1 MIALLSDVNWSCSC
15 GGGVHDVTRPSAVL
29 PLLGLLRQLAR
40 LLESLTD
47 EQYTLKPAGVLPSS
61 IGGHVRHS
69 LDRVAGLLGGLREGV
84 VDYDRR
90 RHGPEVERSRRAA
103 LEALR
108 RDEHEL
114 LTFPWEPDRPLRLS
128 VLLTPDAPPAEV
140 LTSPERE
147 LAFVSSHTVHHNA
160 LIAVI
165 ARLLGVALPEDFG
178 YAPATIAR
186 LRAQACAR

>member
-1 MIALLSDVNWSCSC
+1 MIALLDDVDWSCSC
-15 GGGVHDVTRPSAVL
+15 GGGAHAVSRPPAVL
-29 PLLGLLRQLAR
+29 PLVGLLRQLAR
-40 LLESLTD
+40 VLESLTD
-47 EQYTLKPAGVLPSS
+47 EQYVLKPAGVLPSS

-114 LTFPWEPDRPLRLS
+114 LTFPWEPRRPLQVA
-128 VLLTPDAPPAEV
+128 VLLAPGAPAAEV

-147 LAFVSSHTVHHNA
+147 LAFVFCHTVHHNA

-165 ARLLGVALPEDFG
+165 ARLLGVPLPEDFG
-178 YAPATIAR
+178 YAPSTIAR
-186 LRAQACAR
+186 RRAQACAR